1 MSIRIGLTTGFCL
14 VLMVL
19 AAAAQDKTPNF
30 GGDWKLDTAK
40 SDLGE
45 RTRIVSMTMKVTQT
59 EAELIFER
67 TVKREERDGAGMGG
81 GMGRGMGR
89 GMGGG
94 MGGGGKQTF
103 DLSGKETSATGEM
116 GGSAKLKA
124 KTEKEGRLKLITMR
138 SFETQ
143 MGSMLVKT
151 VESWQLSEDGKTLTI
166 TSDTETP
173 RGNRS
178 AKMVFVKSGQ
188 PM

>member
-81 GMGRGMGR
+81 GMGRGMG
-89 GMGGG
+89 
-94 MGGGGKQTF
+94 GGGKQTF

-166 TSDTETP
+166 NSDTETP

>member
-14 VLMVL
+14 VLKVL

-81 GMGRGMGR
+81 GMGR
-89 GMGGG
+89 G